1 MKIGILHLTDAH
13 IKSSSDWIIDK
24 YSTIASAIKN
34 IYEDCNRIY
43 IVFTGDIAY
52 SGSEEEYQFA
62 SKFLNGIRSL
72 IKTLYGE
79 KLYSKIILTPGN
91 HDCDFLMD
99 RQIRKKALSNMSYD
113 YIGDDNS
120 VIEQCLSVQVS
131 FAKFVQHLNSEGNYK
146 NQIYNLTTD
155 CVNGKTI
162 AFHCFNTAWMSSLN
176 EKVGT
181 LFYPVENVKKQITS
195 FGNLNISIFHHHYS
209 WLNPNT
215 TENNKNEFNRYIRE
229 FSDLILYGHEH
240 EQQGIKIQDVYDKKE
255 QYDFSGEAL
264 QIQKG
269 KKTDSGFQTF
279 VLNFD
284 SREGYNINYHWND
297 NLFYPEK
304 KGTFTLRESQQKHNE
319 FQNRKDFICD
329 LNNFK
334 LPLFLSDEKKIR
346 LKDIFIYPDLEKNN
360 ELKRELYDDY
370 IDSDSLLSD
379 NNYNV
384 IILEGENQSGKTSL
398 LNMLYLSS
406 IEQHK
411 YPLLINGR
419 CLKRSDI
426 DNNIISAYKEQ
437 YEDNKDI
444 EEFKQSDNSTKILLI
459 DNLNQ
464 SELNNAAIINLLNK
478 LRRRF
483 GKILITTS
491 SIYNIISILESDI
504 NDIFSAKILPLG
516 HKKRNKLI
524 ERFHILNEESP
535 YSISEQIFLERTKA
549 SYEQVQTFLGD
560 KLIPSYPI
568 FILSMLQ
575 SMNLA
580 KPNSY
585 EQTSYGYCYQS
596 LIHFALAGKAKVK
609 NPDIDAFL
617 NYLAELAYALFQ
629 KNANMMS
636 ENDWLTFY
644 RKYSTDYISPTLT
657 DIKDKLL
664 KSGIIIE
671 EDNLYKFGY
680 NYIYYFLVARKIADM
695 LSDDEGKKDIKY
707 LCENLHKDK
716 YANILI
722 FVAHHS
728 KDPFLI
734 DEAIL
739 SSMIPFDNI
748 SPITLELNGSYYDLI
763 KDIIEEFKD
772 DIISSSTNPMEE
784 RENRLTKKDQ
794 LDKELKTNNGN
805 NENDS
810 SDDDKYMPAEVISFH
825 QAVRSLE
832 IVGQIIKNRKGSI
845 PKEKLFE
852 MTKELYLT
860 AFRTIG
866 FLGEI
871 IRSSKDELINSIQN
885 KTEQNEGKTAI
896 SQRVNM
902 FFQLMSFNFCLGIFS
917 KVINSVGNKE
927 LRPIFDDVADSIGTP
942 AAKLVSFSIKT
953 CYGKLSVEELKALAQ
968 EFEKNP
974 VAIRILK
981 ARVKS
986 YLYNNYI
993 DFRDRQ
999 KIAEALKMSLLPPKP
1014 NLQIKSKT
1022 SN

>member
-1 MKIGILHLTDAH
+1 MKVGILHFTDLH
-13 IKSSSDWIIDK
+13 MKSASNWIVDK
-24 YSTIASAIKN
+24 YSNIVSAIKDT
-34 IYEDCNRIY
+34 YEDCDRIY
-43 IVFTGDIAY
+43 IVFTGDIAF
-52 SGSEEEYQFA
+52 SGIEEEYDIA
-62 SKFLNGIRSL
+62 SKFLNSIRSL
-72 IKTLYGE
+72 VKTLYSD
-79 KLYSKIILTPGN
+79 KLFFKIIITPGN
-91 HDCDFLMD
+91 HDCDFSMD
-99 RQIRKKALSNMSYD
+99 KQMRKNAVNNMSYS

-120 VIEQCLSVQVS
+120 VIEQCLAVQNS
-131 FAKFVQHLNSEGNYK
+131 FWKFVQQLNNEDEYK
-146 NQIYNLTTD
+146 SQIYDTITD
-155 CVNGKTI
+155 CVNGKEI
-162 AFHCFNTAWMSSLN
+162 AFHCFNTAWMSSIN
-176 EKVGT
+176 ENVGS
-181 LFYPVENVKKQITS
+181 LFYPVENVKKQM
-195 FGNLNISIFHHHYS
+195 NLAVDLNLSIFHHPYS

-215 TENNKNEFNRYIRE
+215 TDNNKSEFSRYIRE
-229 FSDLILYGHEH
+229 YSDLILYGHEH
-240 EQQGIKIQDVYDKKE
+240 EQQGIKTQDIYSKKE
-255 QYDFSGEAL
+255 EYDFSGEAL
-264 QIQKG
+264 QMQKV
-269 KKTDSGFQTF
+269 KKTDSGFQVF
-279 VLNFD
+279 IIDLD
-284 SREGYNINYHWND
+284 SRDGLNTNFHWVD
-297 NLFYPEK
+297 NLYYPEK
-304 KGTFTLRESQQKHNE
+304 TGSFTLRESKQKRNE
-319 FQNRKDFICD
+319 FQNRKGFICD

-346 LKDIFIYPDLEKNN
+346 LKDIFIYPDLEKSN

-370 IDSDSLLSD
+370 IDSSSLLNNSD
-379 NNYNV
+379 YN
-384 IILEGENQSGKTSL
+384 IAILEGENQSGKTSL
-398 LNMLYLSS
+398 LNMLYLSC

-411 YPLLINGR
+411 YPLLINGKS
-419 CLKRSDI
+419 LKKIDI
-426 DNNIISAYKEQ
+426 GDNILSAYKEQ
-437 YEDNKDI
+437 YEDNKDF
-444 EEFKQSDNSTKILLI
+444 EEFKQSENSNKILLI

-464 SELNNAAIINLLNK
+464 SELNNGAIVTLLNK
-478 LRRRF
+478 FRRRF

-491 SIYNIISILESDI
+491 SMYNIVSILESDI
-504 NDIFSAKILPLG
+504 RDILSAKILPLG

-524 ERFHILNEESP
+524 ERYHILNEEAP
-535 YSISEQIFLERTKA
+535 YSINEQIFLERTKA

-580 KPNSY
+580 KPSSY

-596 LIHFALAGKAKVK
+596 LIHFALAGKAKVR
-609 NPDIDAFL
+609 NEDIDTFL
-617 NYLAELAYALFQ
+617 NYLAELAYAMFQ
-629 KNANMMS
+629 KNVNVMS
-636 ENDWLTFY
+636 ESDWLSFY
-644 RKYSTDYISPTLT
+644 KRYAADYISPALT

-664 KSGIIIE
+664 KSGIIME
-671 EDNLYKFGY
+671 DDNLYKFGY

-695 LSDDEGKKDIKY
+695 LSNEEGKQVVKY

-728 KDPFLI
+728 KDSFLI

-748 SPITLELNGSYYDLI
+748 TPITLELNGSYYNLI

-772 DIISSSTNPMEE
+772 DIISSSTNPTEE
-784 RENRLTKKDQ
+784 REKRLTKKDQ
-794 LDKELKTNNGN
+794 LDKELNMN
-805 NENDS
+805 NENNNDGS
-810 SDDDKYMPAEVISFH
+810 SDDDKYMPNEVISFH

-852 MTKELYLT
+852 MIKELYLT

-871 IRSSKDELINSIQN
+871 VKSTKEELVSSIQS
-885 KTEQNEGKTAI
+885 KTEQYEGKTAVAERI
-896 SQRVNM
+896 NL
-902 FFQLMSFNFCLGIFS
+902 FFQLMSFNFCLGVFS

-953 CYGKLSVEELKALAQ
+953 CYGKLSVKELKDLVQ

-993 DFRDRQ
+993 EFRDRQ
-999 KIAEALKMSLLPPKP
+999 RIVDALNMSLLPPKP
-1014 NLQIKSKT
+1014 HLQAPNKILG
-1022 SN
+1022 